1 VRCQGA
7 LESFGRRRRSIPDA
21 VNSTEQLIGQQE
33 IIMTTTVTPTVAFRS
48 ENKNTTETL
57 YGGKYNIFE
66 FGRKAD
72 SKVKAGNSMYHILVS
87 N

>member
-1 VRCQGA
+1 
-7 LESFGRRRRSIPDA
+7 
-21 VNSTEQLIGQQE
+21 
-33 IIMTTTVTPTVAFRS
+33 MTTTVTPTVAFRS